1 LVVVLDGVALTDW
14 FGRLVGL
21 GLKVSVAVVVGFDRF
36 SAVGLLLDRV
46 VRRRV
51 GWRWHTV
58 GLSRHCGR
66 ECARAKLDRELA
78 PLVDSLGDGD
88 GMAGTATSR

>member
-1 LVVVLDGVALTDW
+1 MDGVDLTDW
-14 FGRLVGL
+14 VGRLVGL
-21 GLKVSVAVVVGFDRF
+21 GLKVSVVVVVAFDRF

-51 GWRWHTV
+51 GWRPHTA
-58 GLSRHCGR
+58 GLSASRHCGR

-88 GMAGTATSR
+88 GVAGTATSR